1 MRVPVVLRVDVVE
14 LRVVGVVVAL
24 RSELRVVVEELRD
37 VGVVGAV
44 VVLRSEERVVG
55 VVVVPRSEERGSTV
69 ERVGVVLRVVV
80 VDVPRVSV
88 VPRVS
93 LVLRV
98 SDVPRVVVPRVSVVL
113 REAGVPVLVPP
124 REPPTGRF
132 VEEELLL
139 VWLLLTCVPV
149 EGLWSRVISAVLIV
163 GLLLPGVQVPVGM
176 GAEVLG

>member
-1 MRVPVVLRVDVVE
+1 M
-14 LRVVGVVVAL
+14 AL

-98 SDVPRVVVPRVSVVL
+98 SDVPREVPRVSVVL

-124 REPPTGRF
+124 REPPTERF

-176 GAEVLG
+176 GAGVLG